1 MHLIKFL
8 PSSLQPLTPNNYSVK
23 DIFDI
28 VCEKESLPPTLF
40 NEGYRYDLF
49 DIESLFTNANL
60 LMSINLH
67 RHARSMTM
75 YRRGHLLVHYWLA
88 LF

>member
-40 NEGYRYDLF
+40 NKGYRYDLF

-60 LMSINLH
+60 LMSICIILDS
-67 RHARSMTM
+67 A
-75 YRRGHLLVHYWLA
+75 GL
-88 LF
+88 

>member
-1 MHLIKFL
+1 MRLIKFL

-28 VCEKESLPPTLF
+28 VCEKESLPPALF
-40 NEGYRYDLF
+40 NESYRYDLF

-60 LMSINLH
+60 LMSICIILDS
-67 RHARSMTM
+67 A
-75 YRRGHLLVHYWLA
+75 GLW
-88 LF
+88 